1 MGKKTCSGNR
11 QPIEKITKMASKTAK
26 SIELRIAT
34 LREALHH
41 HNYRYH
47 VLDDPIIS
55 DGEYDRLMQELLTL
69 EKEAPH
75 LQSLESPSSRVGA
88 APNTQFNP
96 APHDPWMQS
105 LNNGFTDT
113 DIQDFDQRVKKRLKI
128 DADLK
133 YVAEPKLDGVAVS
146 LIYENGRLVRG
157 ATRGDGKK
165 GENITANV
173 RTIPAIPLVLQASA
187 LGSVPPRLEVRGE
200 VFMTKSG
207 FEQLNQQRLK
217 AEQPPFANPR
227 NAAAG
232 ALRQLDSRVTATR
245 PLEIYFYGVG
255 QKEALPVT
263 THGELLR
270 SFAQLGLR
278 VNPLVESNLTVTQVL
293 AFYRQMEIK
302 RHTLPYDIDGVV
314 IKVDRID
321 LQNELEMEKPGQ
333 PPRRAP
339 RWAIAYKF
347 KAVQATTQVEA
358 ITVQVGRTGVL
369 TPVAEL
375 EPVNIGGVT
384 VSRAT
389 LHNADEVE
397 RKDVRIG
404 DTVFVERAGDVIPK
418 VVKVVTDQRDGLQQP
433 FSMPSTCPVCGSQA
447 QRMQGEVATRCL
459 NVNCPAQ
466 LKERMRYF
474 VSKPAFDIDGMGA
487 KLVAQ
492 LVDENLVRTYA
503 DIFGLDEKTVMQL
516 ERMGEKSAANL
527 VAAIDESKTLS
538 LARFILALGIRFVG
552 ESAAMLIADEFQTL
566 EQLLELFITSD
577 AAVFDQQRETL
588 LEIDG
593 IGPETA
599 DSVVRFFQQPE
610 NRTEIEQLITV
621 GVRITAPQ
629 KELSEAPLSGK
640 IVVLTGRLTQMSR
653 SQAADRVTQ
662 NGGRI
667 GKSVTSKTAYL
678 VAGEKPGSKLTAAQN
693 AGITI
698 LDEDTFLEMLKAK
711 S

>member
-1 MGKKTCSGNR
+1 MGKNR
-11 QPIEKITKMASKTAK
+11 GTENRYPVETIVKMASKTAK
-26 SIELRIAT
+26 TIETRIET

-47 VLDDPIIS
+47 VLDDPVIS
-55 DGEYDRLMQELLTL
+55 DGEYDRLMQALLAL

-75 LQSLESPSSRVGA
+75 LRSPESPSSRVGA
-88 APNTQFNP
+88 TPNTQFDS
-96 APHDPWMQS
+96 APHDPPMQS
-105 LNNGFTDT
+105 LDNGFTDT
-113 DIQDFDQRVKKRLKI
+113 DINEFDQRLKKRLKI
-128 DADLK
+128 DVDLK

-146 LIYENGRLVRG
+146 LVYENGRLVRG
-157 ATRGDGKK
+157 ATRGDGKV

-173 RTIPAIPLVLQASA
+173 RTIPAIPLVLQAPA
-187 LGSVPPRLEVRGE
+187 LGSVPARLEVRGE

-232 ALRQLDSRVTATR
+232 ALRQLDSRVTAKR

-255 QKEALPVT
+255 QKNALPVR

-270 SFAQLGLR
+270 SLAQLGLR
-278 VNPLVESNLTVTQVL
+278 VNPLVESNLTVMQVL

-302 RHTLPYDIDGVV
+302 RHKLPYDIDGVV
-314 IKVDRID
+314 IKVERID
-321 LQNELEMEKPGQ
+321 LQNELEIEKQGQ

-347 KAVQATTQVEA
+347 KAVQATTKVSA

-375 EPVNIGGVT
+375 EPVNIGGVM

-389 LHNADEVE
+389 LHNADEVK
-397 RKDVRIG
+397 RKDVRVG

-418 VVKVVTDQRDGLQQP
+418 VVKVVTDQRDSLQQP

-447 QRMQGEVATRCL
+447 QRMQGEAATRCL

-466 LKERMRYF
+466 LKERIRYF
-474 VSKPAFDIDGMGA
+474 VSKPAFDIEGLGT

-492 LVDENLVRTYA
+492 LVDEKLVRAYA
-503 DIFGLDEKTVMQL
+503 DIFSLNDKTLMQL

-527 VAAIDESKTLS
+527 VEAIKKSKTVS

-552 ESAAMLIADEFQTL
+552 ESAAMLIANKFNSL
-566 EQLLELFITSD
+566 EQLLELFMISESAD
-577 AAVFDQQRETL
+577 FDQQREL
-588 LEIDG
+588 LLDIDG

-599 DSVVRFFQQPE
+599 DSVVRFFRQPE
-610 NRTEIEQLITV
+610 NCTEIQQLI
-621 GVRITAPQ
+621 GAGIHITAPQ
-629 KELSEAPLSGK
+629 KEALETPLSGK
-640 IVVLTGRLTQMSR
+640 TVVLTGRLTQMSR
-653 SQAADRVTQ
+653 GEAAEKVTR

-667 GKSVTSKTAYL
+667 GKSVTSKTDYL
-678 VAGEKPGSKLTAAQN
+678 VVGEKPGSKLTAAQK
-693 AGITI
+693 AGIAI
-698 LDEDTFLEMLKAK
+698 LDEDTFLEMLAVK